1 MDGSFAMGVGYALLE
16 EIPQFEDG
24 GADGRW
30 NLNRYHVALARDCA
44 IHDVEKVILPPESPD
59 APARGIAEVSM
70 CPIAPAVANAVA
82 HATGRRF
89 RSLPITADKVRA
101 AQIALSV
108 GALVVLAVSG
118 WLGGNLSYRY
128 GVRVAREVDQQ
139 IGFTAGSAPELATEE
154 TPLASE

>member
-1 MDGSFAMGVGYALLE
+1 VGA
-16 EIPQFEDG
+16 
-24 GADGRW
+24 
-30 NLNRYHVALARDCA
+30 ALAAVFGLLDFLTIPRGT
-44 IHDVEKVILPPESPD
+44 
-59 APARGIAEVSM
+59 PAFRTGLTHLGLNVAVVVLF
-70 CPIAPAVANAVA
+70 VANFLWRHGDWAD
-82 HATGRRF
+82 
-89 RSLPITADKVRA
+89 ADKVRA